1 VIGFEPVSPMAPVTP
16 LSDSSHDVESDFG
29 EEMNKSSKSTTPT
42 EIIPKLER
50 LQIAGLEE
58 PESNLTFPK
67 KDETQKVNNHTLT
80 IPPPSTSSLVHSTTQ
95 KDASPIFF
103 VESEADL
110 ELRLSI
116 DLVNIRGSGRGTSTT
131 NNNNGNN
138 KPNENGKAS
147 RNLLPK
153 SRLPFFAT
161 LSSPT
166 VEEQSTPV

>member
-50 LQIAGLEE
+50 LQITGLEV

-67 KDETQKVNNHTLT
+67 NDETKKANNNNNTLA

-110 ELRLSI
+110 EAKLGI

-131 NNNNGNN
+131 NNSGNN
-138 KPNENGKAS
+138 KPVNENGK
-147 RNLLPK
+147 RNSLPK